1 MVLYSEVEGQGPRL
15 VLVHGFTQTCHSW
28 GPVAAC
34 LATSHEVV
42 RVDAPGHGRSGPA
55 CPMPAGAEQLAEA
68 GGTGAYLGYSM
79 GARLC
84 LHLALA
90 NPERVSALVLVGGT
104 AGIEDPVD
112 RQRRRLA
119 DRALADDLERMG
131 LEAFLHQW
139 LANPMFAGLD
149 PAAAGLQ
156 SRLENTPRELAASL
170 RLAGAG
176 AQESL
181 WARLPELVMPV
192 LVVTGECDPKTPVS
206 RALVDAIGDNAV
218 LALVAGAGHAAHLER
233 PDTFA
238 GVVRPFLRWQG
249 WN

>member
-1 MVLYSEVEGQGPRL
+1 MLYYEVEGQGPRL

-28 GPVAAC
+28 GAVAGH
-34 LATSHEVV
+34 LATNHEVV

-68 GGTGAYLGYSM
+68 GGAAAYLGYSM

-90 NPERVSALVLVGGT
+90 DPKRVSALVLVGGT
-104 AGIEDPVD
+104 AGIEDPAD

-119 DRALADDLERMG
+119 DRALADDLERVG

-139 LANPMFAGLD
+139 LAKPMFAGLD

-156 SRLENTPRELAASL
+156 SRLENTAAELAASL
-170 RLAGAG
+170 RLAGPG

-192 LVVTGECDPKTPVS
+192 LVVTGERDAKAPVS
-206 RALVDAIGDNAV
+206 RALADTIGDNAV

-238 GVVRPFLRWQG
+238 GVVRPFLHWRG